1 MARGAVVCWTLVLL
15 TLGSPVL
22 AQSQGDSSIPT
33 IPESQIE
40 PRALSSTYEFL
51 STADAADAFAITA
64 GKMALGRAAAGNI
77 KTLAQT
83 LIDDHTRMQQ
93 ALRAAGEADRTEV
106 AAASPDGEQKG
117 LLNKMEAVKGADFDR
132 LYVESQIFLH
142 QRTIAIFKGYQ
153 KQDNN
158 LGRYAAKTLPSLVQ
172 HYSMIIEAAGG
183 LQAVGA
189 VQ

>member
-1 MARGAVVCWTLVLL
+1 MVRGAVVRWLPVLL
-15 TLGSPVL
+15 LLCSPAL

-51 STADAADAFAITA
+51 STADAADDFAITA
-64 GKMALGRAAAGNI
+64 GKMALQKSGADNI

-83 LIDDHTRMQQ
+83 LVDDHSRMQQ
-93 ALRAAGEADRTEV
+93 ELRAAGKADNTEI

-117 LLNKMEAVKGADFDR
+117 LLNKMEPVTGTDFDR

-142 QRTIAIFKGYQ
+142 QRAIAVFKGYQ
-153 KQDNN
+153 KENNN

-172 HYSMIIEAAGG
+172 HYSMVIEAASG